1 VNETTT
7 SLNWK
12 DMATYVLFWS
22 WNLIFLAFMVLG
34 FAPRMLPDLF
44 SSVSSGLI
52 PLSYL
57 IYAMVL
63 SAIPLATMLLGLT
76 VLRRQPRRLFALGY
90 VVEGPLMLVL
100 AIRFFIIRQA
110 TLAVILVLLVACLG
124 MAAFLW
130 NILDPGNERRK
141 GLAGYLHLIGLT
153 LMLLTSLY
161 AAIWIAFYAVPILA
175 AVLDWFGR
183 IVSDLPGF
191 VSGLVNT
198 VREMMR
204 QGLGW
209 IPFMVLGFMLG
220 LYTMTLFVLTPVAV
234 PVLSLRAWR
243 DSLRSLAERQGWL
256 APLASVALTVAV
268 AGLLFFAF
276 NRQPQAQAFALLEK
290 PPDTPQKA
298 QSLLAKQKSIRA
310 GLLNAYLA
318 PFRYVSAVGEVR
330 HVSTMYAGAFN
341 MPKSKAMQVEHLYEE
356 VAMPLLYQPVEEAN
370 TAGGQDNLA
379 FQTDPQ
385 QAAQLYQQFFD
396 TPIVEG
402 ERPAIVQAVRST
414 WESQQAEAA
423 WQAVDDRE
431 VHLMRQE
438 VNIQEHGDWADVE
451 LYEVYENKTTTRQE
465 VIYYFNLPESAVLT
479 GVWLGNSA
487 DRDQRFAFQVAPRGA
502 AQAVYRNETRVQQ
515 DPALLEQIGPRQ
527 YRLRVF
533 PVPPLRI
540 TWDESQTRR
549 LIQDAP
555 PLHMWLTYQTM
566 ADGNSWPMPHLAVK
580 RNVYW
585 DAHTVRMVNGKA
597 VNQVSD
603 QWLPAAW
610 LPASLPASQEIQA
623 AAHRVDFP
631 GGQSVVAVPADQV
644 QLPGLPAG
652 LRLAL
657 VLDRSR
663 SMAEHADQVAQA
675 LSSLKA
681 NLDPSSAVDVY
692 LTSSPYRGEAPQ
704 ISRLE
709 EVDPQNILYF
719 GGQDPAELLAQFEAL
734 RSGRSYA
741 AILVLT
747 DSGGYELGPS
757 TAEIS
762 VPDAP
767 VWMVH
772 MSSAIPLGYDDQ
784 TLEAVQA
791 SGGGVVGD
799 LDEALRRLALS
810 LAESKTAGAST
821 GGLRDVVDGYVWT
834 VLPGQAAATEFA
846 DVPAQAPTDGFSA
859 LAARRYILAETHR
872 QSGTISQLDTLDQLQ
887 ALAKEY
893 SIVTPYSSMIVL
905 VTTRQQLLLDQL
917 SQASDRYQREYED
930 IKNTVPSTPTP
941 LTGVP
946 EPQEWLLMILAGG
959 MLVWYAARRGL
970 IRLPVHSD

>member
-1 VNETTT
+1 VNEST
-7 SLNWK
+7 SSLSWK
-12 DMATYVLFWS
+12 DKAAYGLFWS

-34 FAPRMLPDLF
+34 FAPRMLPELF

-52 PLSYL
+52 PLSYF
-57 IYAMVL
+57 IYAVVL
-63 SAIPLATMLLGLT
+63 SAIPVATMILGLT
-76 VLRRQPRRLFALGY
+76 VLSRQPKRLFALGY

-110 TLAVILVLLVACLG
+110 TLAVVLVLLVACLG

-130 NILDPGNERRK
+130 NVLDPGVERRK
-141 GLAGYLHLIGLT
+141 GLMSYLHLIGLT

-161 AAIWIAFYAVPILA
+161 AAVWIAFYAVPILA
-175 AVLDWFGR
+175 AVLDWIGR
-183 IVSDLPGF
+183 TLADLPGF
-191 VSGLVNT
+191 VRGLVNT
-198 VREMMR
+198 FRDLIR

-209 IPFMVLGFMLG
+209 IPFMVLGFILA
-220 LYTMTLFVLTPVAV
+220 LYTMTLFVLTPIAV

-243 DSLRSLAERQGWL
+243 DSLRGLAERQGWL
-256 APLASVALTVAV
+256 APLASVALTVV
-268 AGLLFFAF
+268 VTGLLFFAF
-276 NRQPQAQAFALLEK
+276 NRQPQGQAFALLEN

-298 QSLLAKQKSIRA
+298 QSLLSKQNTIRA

-330 HVSTMYAGAFN
+330 HVSDMYANTFN
-341 MPKSKAMQVEHLYEE
+341 IPKSQAMQVEQLYDQ
-356 VAMPLLYQPVEEAN
+356 VASPLLYKPVGAVE
-370 TAGGQDNLA
+370 TVGGQDNVA

-385 QAAQLYQQFFD
+385 QAAKLYQQFFD
-396 TPIVEG
+396 TTIVEG
-402 ERPAIVQAVRST
+402 ERASIVQAVRST
-414 WESQQAEAA
+414 WEAQQAEAA

-451 LYEVYENKTTTRQE
+451 LYEVYENKTTSRQE

-479 GVWLGNSA
+479 GVWLGDSP

-533 PVPPLRI
+533 PVLQLRA
-540 TWDESQTRR
+540 TWDESQNRQ

-555 PLHMWLTYQTM
+555 PLYMWLTYQTL

-585 DAHTVRMVNGKA
+585 DANTVRMVNGKA
-597 VNQVSD
+597 VNPAGD
-603 QWLPAAW
+603 QWQPAAW
-610 LPASLPASQEIQA
+610 LPAAWPASQAVQA
-623 AAHRVDFP
+623 KAHRVDFP
-631 GGQSVVAVPADQV
+631 GGQSVVAVPTGQV
-644 QLPGLPAG
+644 NLPGLPAG
-652 LRLAL
+652 LRLAV

-663 SMAEHADQVAQA
+663 SMADHAEQIGQA
-675 LSSLKA
+675 LSGLKA
-681 NLDPSSAVDVY
+681 SLDPTSQVDVY

-704 ISRLE
+704 VSQLQA
-709 EVDPQNILYF
+709 VDPQNILYF
-719 GGQDPAELLAQFEAL
+719 GGQNPAELLAQFEAL
-734 RSGRSYA
+734 RDGRGYD

-757 TAEIS
+757 TAQIS
-762 VPDAP
+762 TPNAP

-772 MSSAIPLGYDDQ
+772 MGSAIPLGYDDQ

-791 SGGGVVGD
+791 SGGGVVGS
-799 LDEALRRLALS
+799 LDQALSRLAMS
-810 LAESKTAGAST
+810 LAKSKKADAST
-821 GGLRDVVDGYVWT
+821 GGLRDVLDGYVWT
-834 VLPGQAAATEFA
+834 VLPSAQASSAFA
-846 DVPAQAPTDGFSA
+846 DVLAQAPTDGFAA
-859 LAARRYILAETHR
+859 LAARRYILAETQR

-905 VTTRQQLLLDQL
+905 VTPRQQLLLDRL
-917 SQASDRYQREYED
+917 SQSSDRYQREYED

-946 EPQEWLLMILAGG
+946 EPQEWLLMSLAGVL
-959 MLVWYAARRGL
+959 LVWYTAKRGL
-970 IRLPVHSD
+970 IRLPVHSR

>member
-1 VNETTT
+1 MNETTS

-12 DMATYVLFWS
+12 EMAAYGLFWS

-34 FAPRMLPDLF
+34 FAPRMLPQLF
-44 SSVSSGLI
+44 SSVSSGVI
-52 PLSYL
+52 PVTYL
-57 IYAMVL
+57 IYAVVL
-63 SAIPLATMLLGLT
+63 SAIPVATMVLGLT
-76 VLRRQPRRLFALGY
+76 VLSRQPMRLFALGY

-100 AIRFFIIRQA
+100 AIRFFIIHQA
-110 TLAVILVLLVACLG
+110 TLAVVLVLLVACLG

-130 NILDPGNERRK
+130 SVLDPDADHRK

-175 AVLDWFGR
+175 AVLEWFGR
-183 IVSDLPGF
+183 TLSDLPGF
-191 VSGLVNT
+191 VRGLVNT
-198 VREMMR
+198 FQDIIR

-209 IPFMVLGFMLG
+209 IPFMVLGFILV
-220 LYTMTLFVLTPVAV
+220 LYTMTLFVLTPIAV

-256 APLASVALTVAV
+256 APLASVALTVV
-268 AGLLFFAF
+268 VIGLLFLAF
-276 NRQPQAQAFALLEK
+276 NRQPQGQAFALLEN

-298 QSLLAKQKSIRA
+298 QSLLSKQNTIRA

-318 PFRYVSAVGEVR
+318 PFRYISAVGEVR
-330 HVSTMYAGAFN
+330 HVSDMYANTFN
-341 MPKSKAMQVEHLYEE
+341 IPKSQALQVERFYDE
-356 VAMPLLYQPVEEAN
+356 VAMPLLYKPVGVAKTE
-370 TAGGQDNLA
+370 GGQDNLA

-396 TPIVEG
+396 TTIVEG
-402 ERPAIVQAVRST
+402 ERATIVQAVRTT
-414 WESQQAEAA
+414 WDSQQAEAA

-438 VNIQEHGDWADVE
+438 INIQEHGDWADVE
-451 LYEVYENKTTTRQE
+451 LYEVYENKTTSRQE
-465 VIYYFNLPESAVLT
+465 VIYYFNLPESAALT
-479 GVWLGNSA
+479 GVWLGDSP
-487 DRDQRFAFQVAPRGA
+487 DRDRRSAFQVAPRGA

-533 PVPPLRI
+533 PVLPLRVV
-540 TWDESQTRR
+540 WDESHTRQ
-549 LIQDAP
+549 LTQDAP
-555 PLHMWLTYQTM
+555 PLYMWLTYQTL
-566 ADGNSWPMPHLAVK
+566 ADGKSWPTPHLAVK

-585 DAHTVRMVNGKA
+585 DANTVRMVNGES
-597 VNQVSD
+597 VNQSGD

-610 LPASLPASQEIQA
+610 LPASLPASQAIQA
-623 AAHRVDFP
+623 EAHRVDFP
-631 GGQSVVAVPADQV
+631 GERSVVAVPAGQV

-652 LRLAL
+652 LRLAV

-663 SMAEHADQVAQA
+663 SMAEHAEQVAQA
-675 LSSLKA
+675 LSGLKA
-681 NLDPSSAVDVY
+681 NLDPKSKVDVY

-704 ISRLE
+704 RTQLE
-709 EVDPQNILYF
+709 AVDPQNILYF
-719 GGQDPAELLAQFEAL
+719 GGQNPAELLEQFEAL
-734 RSGRSYA
+734 RNGRSYD

-772 MSSAIPLGYDDQ
+772 MGSAIPLGYDDQ

-791 SGGGVVGD
+791 SGGGVVGS
-799 LDEALRRLALS
+799 LDQALSRLAMS
-810 LAESKTAGAST
+810 LAESKTTGAST
-821 GGLRDVVDGYVWT
+821 SWQRDVVDGYVWT
-834 VLPGQAAATEFA
+834 VLPSEQASSAFA
-846 DVPAQAPTDGFSA
+846 DVPAEASSNGFAA
-859 LAARRYILAETHR
+859 LAARRYILAETQR
-872 QSGTISQLDTLDQLQ
+872 QSGTIIQLDTLDQLQ
-887 ALAKEY
+887 ALAKEHG
-893 SIVTPYSSMIVL
+893 IVTPYSSMIVL
-905 VTTRQQLLLDQL
+905 VNFRQQLLLDQL
-917 SQASDRYQREYED
+917 SQGSDRYQREYEA

-946 EPQEWLLMILAGG
+946 EPQEWLLMSLAGAL
-959 MLVWYAARRGL
+959 LVWYAAKRGL
-970 IRLPVHSD
+970 IRLPVHSR